1 MQLINI
7 LKEDDIPVNYRNTP
21 VGDLLRYHN
30 LGFPY
35 KKYDSAE
42 LLIGMCMDNRK
53 QLKIPENFAYIIRTG
68 GANLRYSEFKVSYA
82 IAVSKIR
89 HIILI
94 SHNNCGM
101 VNLMS
106 KKDMFIQGLVEV
118 AKWEKSKA
126 EEHFLNYAPM
136 FEIDNEINFVIDE
149 SRRLTNKYNIEVVPS
164 FYKIESNQLYLLEK
178 EKSDN

>member
-1 MQLINI
+1 MRLINI
-7 LKEDDIPVNYRNTP
+7 LKEDDISEKYKETP

-30 LGFPY
+30 LGAPF
-35 KKYDSAE
+35 KKYESAE
-42 LLIGMCMDNRK
+42 LLIAMCMDNRK
-53 QLKIPENFAYIIRTG
+53 QLKMPENFAYIIRTG

-89 HIILI
+89 QIILI

-106 KKDMFIQGLVEV
+106 KKDIFIQGLVEV
-118 AKWEKSKA
+118 AKWDKQKA

-136 FEIDNEINFVIDE
+136 FEIDNEINFVVDE
-149 SRRLTNKYNIEVVPS
+149 SKRLMNKYNVDVVPA
-164 FYKIESNQLYLLEK
+164 FYKLEDNQLYLLEK
-178 EKSDN
+178 E